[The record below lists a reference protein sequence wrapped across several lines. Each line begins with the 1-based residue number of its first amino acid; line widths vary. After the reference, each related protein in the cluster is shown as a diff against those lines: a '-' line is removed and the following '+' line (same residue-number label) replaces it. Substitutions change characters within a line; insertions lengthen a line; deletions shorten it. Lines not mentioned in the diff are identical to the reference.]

1 MRILVTGAT
10 RGLGLAT
17 ARTLARRGAEVVV
30 TGRDPGAVAR
40 VAREIGGAP
49 VVLDL
54 ARPEHVRQVAA
65 ELPVLD
71 AVVAN
76 AGVAFTGPPT
86 FTDDGIEETL
96 AINVLGHV
104 ALLDVLMEHPA
115 PPSRVVLLGSGTHV
129 PGLVPGVP
137 APVEDLALGAL
148 ARGEV
153 AAEDGTRR
161 YTTSK
166 LHITALTAAYARAHP
181 ATHWTCYDPG
191 LMTSTGLARTRS
203 PWLQQALRILERP
216 ISMLV
221 PFAVTPEE
229 SGGTLAGLV
238 LNPSGLTGGVMAFH
252 RGFGDR
258 SARAA
263 DPAFQDALLAGTRT
277 LLAGPEVR
285 LAQASVPSR

>member
-17 ARTLARRGAEVVV
+17 ARTLARRGADVVV
-30 TGRDPGAVAR
+30 TGRDPAAVTR
-40 VAREIGGAP
+40 VADEVGGTP

-65 ELPVLD
+65 ALPALD

-86 FTDDGIEETL
+86 FTADGIEETL

-104 ALLDVLMEHPA
+104 ALLDVLMERTG

-137 APVEDLALGAL
+137 DPVEDLDLGAL

-166 LHITALTAAYARAHP
+166 LHVTALTAAYARAHP
-181 ATHWTCYDPG
+181 AAHWACYDPG
-191 LMTSTGLARTRS
+191 LMTSTGLARSR
-203 PWLQQALRILERP
+203 PGWLQAALRVLERP
-216 ISMLV
+216 ISALV
-221 PFAVTPEE
+221 PFAVTVEE
-229 SGGTLAGLV
+229 SGRTLASLA
-238 LNPSGLTGGVMAFH
+238 LNPSGPSGGVTAFH

-258 SARAA
+258 SALAA
-263 DPAFQDALLAGTRT
+263 DPAFQDALLAAVRD
-277 LLAGPEVR
+277 LLATPAARPDEAGI
-285 LAQASVPSR
+285 LSR